1 MTDFYVYVR
10 DKYFPVYMKGR
21 KEGRNQARKAI
32 EKPCGLAH
40 TDKDFCICIGYTDF
54 SPYVKRRKDGRK
66 ERRKE
71 EIILVDYLLESQVSM
86 YTLVLTF

>member
-54 SPYVKRRKDGRK
+54 SPYVKRRK
-66 ERRKE
+66 E